1 MAIAYNK
8 VMAPNSD
15 RAGRFVHAPTGDF
28 SAFVPKSLPP
38 DPPLDISTELSLA
51 LSEADTALGRL
62 DGIVGVVPDPDLF
75 VGMYVRREAV
85 LSSQIEGTQSSLGD
99 LLQEE
104 LEPSSEAVTDV
115 QDIVRYIAAMNH
127 GLDRLGSLPLSLRL
141 IQEIHTEL
149 LADGRGSSATPGE
162 FRSTQNWIGP
172 KGATLASATFVPPSV
187 PEMKD
192 ALDAFEKFLHQPW
205 EYPTLI
211 EVGLAHAQFETIHPF
226 LDGNGRVGRLLV
238 TLLLVERGVLA
249 RPLLYLSH
257 YFKLHRLEYYD
268 RLMAVRLEGDWEGW
282 IKFFLEGV
290 SKTAV
295 EATEIAKLIFEL
307 RERHRQII
315 LDQNMGQN
323 ALTLLSDLFKRPVI
337 DVKRAA
343 EIMSTSFAT
352 ANGVVAKM
360 ESIGIL
366 SETTGQKRFRKYR
379 YQPYVELFEDAGE
392 VSSVPAETTGRE

>member
-1 MAIAYNK
+1 MAAK
-8 VMAPNSD
+8 SD
-15 RAGRFVHAPTGDF
+15 RAGRFIREPTGSY
-28 SAFVPKSLPP
+28 SAFVPKPLPP
-38 DPPLDISTELSLA
+38 DPSLELSNDLSLS

-104 LEPSSEAVTDV
+104 LEPAPDGLTDV
-115 QDIVRYIAAMNH
+115 QDIVRYVAAMNY
-127 GLDRLGSLPLSLRL
+127 GLDRLDSLPLSLRL
-141 IQEIHTEL
+141 IREIHAEL
-149 LADGRGSSATPGE
+149 LDGGRGSTATPGD
-162 FRSTQNWIGP
+162 FRKTQNWIGP
-172 KGATLASATFVPPSV
+172 QGATLSTATFVPPSV
-187 PEMKD
+187 PEMNN
-192 ALDAFEKFLHQPW
+192 ALDAFEKFLHQPQ
-205 EYPTLI
+205 ELPTLI

-290 SKTAV
+290 STTAQ
-295 EATEIAKLIFEL
+295 EATLTAKRIFEL
-307 RERHRQII
+307 RERHRQMI
-315 LDQNMGQN
+315 LDQNMGQH
-323 ALTLLSDLFKRPVI
+323 ALTLLSDLFRRPII

-343 EIMSTSFAT
+343 EIMGTSFAT

-360 ESIGIL
+360 ETIGIL
-366 SETTGQKRFRKYR
+366 RETTGQKRFRKYR
-379 YQPYVELFEDAGE
+379 YEPYVELFEDGGE
-392 VSSVPAETTGRE
+392 DSTVPAEVTGPE